1 MTVLIKHLSGDFE
14 TVEYDRTRFI
24 MLYDNDECEEYPT
37 HWHNALEI
45 IMPLQGTYTA
55 CFGDKTHILNER
67 DVIIIPS
74 GELHLLPKS
83 EGRRLIFQCD
93 NDVLGNNPALSAVI
107 PSISDILVI
116 TPETDKKLHM
126 LVQKCMLEISSE
138 YFSDSP
144 VADVRIY
151 SILINIMLAVREYQL
166 RQQTSAISDCD
177 ENYMKFTEKFNKVIK
192 FIDKNY
198 MHDISLDTLA
208 DIAGYS
214 KYHFSRIFKQ
224 FSSMSHVT
232 YINRRRI
239 RAAETLLLNPKL
251 SITDVAINSGFSS
264 LTTFNR
270 VFKEI
275 KHCTPSEF
283 KKLYE
288 NSADTFGNV

>member
-1 MTVLIKHLSGDFE
+1 MIKHLSGDYE
-14 TVEYDRTRFI
+14 TVEYDRTRFV
-24 MLYDNDECEEYPT
+24 MLYDNDDFEEYPT
-37 HWHNALEI
+37 HWHNAVEI

-55 CFGDKTHILNER
+55 CTGGHTYVLNER
-67 DVIIIPS
+67 DIIILPS
-74 GELHLLPKS
+74 GELHLLPQA

-93 NDVLGNNPALSAVI
+93 NEVLEDNLALNAVL
-107 PSISDILVI
+107 PSISDVLVI
-116 TPETDKKLHM
+116 TPETDKKLH
-126 LVQKCMLEISSE
+126 LFVQKCMLDISTE
-138 YFSDSP
+138 YFSDNP
-144 VADVRIY
+144 LADTRIY
-151 SILINIMLAVREYQL
+151 VLLINMMLAVREHQL
-166 RQQTSAISDCD
+166 KQQTSAIADSD
-177 ENYMKFTEKFNKVIK
+177 ENFHKFNEKFNKVIK

-239 RAAETLLLNPKL
+239 KAAEALLLDPKL
-251 SITDVAINSGFSS
+251 SVTDVAVNSGFSS

-288 NSADTFGNV
+288 NSADNFGNVQAD